1 MRARTTWL
9 TDDEK
14 RLIVEK
20 ALWILETVGFR
31 AAGSKVLPLLA
42 EAGATVDPGSGLV
55 RFPPDLVQDA
65 LERCPRSFLMAA
77 LTPADDVLLEEG
89 APTRF
94 APSGCAAKTIDYVTG
109 EHRPSTLED
118 VRLST
123 AINDSLPELGLM
135 WTMVTATD
143 VPVER
148 RELVEYYTI
157 LRETDKHITFVDCPS
172 QVESVKAI
180 FEVLAGDLDRF
191 RARPRVSTLVT
202 AASPLQVDGR
212 VLDVHV
218 AMADCGA
225 PVKVYSM
232 TTAGATSP
240 ITIAGTVTQGVAE
253 FLAIATILQVAVPG
267 AKVIF
272 CFGSG
277 ILDMRE
283 TTFAIGAL
291 ENSVMSVAGTEVGH
305 FLGVPTMNPA
315 MSTDARYP
323 GIQAGYEK
331 ALKALTVLGATPD
344 LVSGWGLID
353 SANTLYL
360 PQLII
365 DNEIA
370 SMARRLLDEV
380 EVSEATI
387 MPEAFAR
394 VGPGGDFLRE
404 KETAR
409 RTRAHEHF
417 LPQIASRLSYE
428 RWEEQHRTEDDTAR
442 AVIER
447 IRAARAERRPG
458 LSDAQLDE
466 LAAICGIEGAPV

>member
-1 MRARTTWL
+1 MRAHTTWL
-9 TDDEK
+9 TNDEK
-14 RLIVEK
+14 RLIVEQ

-31 AAGSKVLPLLA
+31 AAGSSVLPLLA
-42 EAGATVDPGSGLV
+42 DAGATVDRASGLV
-55 RFPPDLVQDA
+55 KFPADLVRAA
-65 LERCPRSFLMAA
+65 LDRCPRSFLMAGA
-77 LTPADDVLLEEG
+77 SPAHDVLLREG
-89 APTRF
+89 APTQF
-94 APSGCAAKTIDYVTG
+94 APSGCAAKTIDYATG
-109 EHRPSTLED
+109 KHRASTLED

-123 AINDSLPELGLM
+123 AINDALPELGVM

-148 RELVEYYTI
+148 RELLEYYTI

-172 QVESVKAI
+172 QVEAVRRI

-191 RARPRVSTLVT
+191 RERPRVSTLVT
-202 AASPLQVDGR
+202 AASPLQIDGR

-218 AMADCGA
+218 AMAGCGA

-253 FLAIATILQVAVPG
+253 FLAIATILQTAVPG

-291 ENSVMSVAGTEVGH
+291 ENSMMSVAGTEVGH

-315 MSTDARYP
+315 MSTDARYS

-331 ALKALTVLGATPD
+331 ALKALTVLGANPD

-370 SMARRLLDEV
+370 SMVRRLLDDV
-380 EVSEATI
+380 EISPATI

-394 VGPGGDFLRE
+394 VGVGGDFLRE

-409 RTRAHEHF
+409 RTRAGEHF
-417 LPQIASRLSYE
+417 LPQVAGRFSYE
-428 RWEEQHRTEDDTAR
+428 RWEEDRRTEDDAAR

-447 IRAARAERRPG
+447 IMAARADRRPG
-458 LSDAQLDE
+458 LSDGQLAE
-466 LAAICGIEGAPV
+466 LAAICGIEEAAV